1 MQYTYENNK
10 LSAHVVSV
18 SEFRI
23 RCVCHAINN
32 VAEVGIEDDQKI
44 VSRVR
49 EMVKAARRPKA
60 RKQYIALRESGKEES
75 EKDKHLRLSLDV
87 ATRWNSTLPMLREAF
102 EARLHLKKY
111 ATVHGSTVFKK
122 NLLTDFEW
130 ADVRRLAEF
139 LEPLDQA
146 TNDCSAGDTPTF
158 NLGKQ
163 CLSTLHQ
170 HFKVELI
177 CRQKKKCPNTLYW

>member
-49 EMVKAARRPKA
+49 EMVKAARR
-60 RKQYIALRESGKEES
+60 LE
-75 EKDKHLRLSLDV
+75 
-87 ATRWNSTLPMLREAF
+87 
-102 EARLHLKKY
+102 
-111 ATVHGSTVFKK
+111 VHGPSRIREGRKR
-122 NLLTDFEW
+122 EG
-130 ADVRRLAEF
+130 
-139 LEPLDQA
+139 QA
-146 TNDCSAGDTPTF
+146 P
-158 NLGKQ
+158 
-163 CLSTLHQ
+163 
-170 HFKVELI
+170 
-177 CRQKKKCPNTLYW
+177 